1 MLSYIARRLLGL
13 VPTLLAAT
21 ALVFLMIHLA
31 PGGPVEYLFGPYAS
45 YEDIA
50 HAEQALGLDRP
61 LTEQYIRY
69 VGRMIRGDLG
79 KSIRTGRPVLQVLV
93 RRLPYTGQVVV
104 MSMLFSALAAFPV
117 GLLAAIKNR
126 SRFDSVTM
134 IGVLVGVSMPS
145 FWLALMLILV
155 FSVSLAI
162 LPLYGM
168 PLVTQDFKGGLAA
181 ALLPAVSMGAYQT
194 AVLCRTIR
202 GEMIEVLSQG
212 YIRLARGFG
221 VSGWKIYLKYA
232 LKNVLIPVTT
242 LLGLQVR
249 YGFGAAAVIET
260 IFAIPGIG
268 QYLVMGILSRD
279 YPVVQGTLLM
289 FALLFSAV
297 NLIVDVTYTVLDPRI
312 KW

>member
-1 MLSYIARRLLGL
+1 MLRYVVKRFLEL
-13 VPTLLAAT
+13 VPTLLGAT

-31 PGGPVEYLFGPYAS
+31 PGGPVEYLLGPFATE
-45 YEDIA
+45 EDIVRTE
-50 HAEQALGLDRP
+50 HALGLDRP
-61 LTEQYIRY
+61 LPEQYITY
-69 VGRMIRGDLG
+69 VGRVIQGDLG
-79 KSIRTGRPVLQVLV
+79 TSIRTGRPVLESLLQ
-93 RRLPYTGQVVV
+93 RLPYTGQVLIL
-104 MSMLFSALAAFPV
+104 SILFSALAAFPV
-117 GLLAAIKNR
+117 GLFAGIKSR
-126 SRFDSVTM
+126 SKFDSVTM

-145 FWLALMLILV
+145 FWLALMLILLFAV
-155 FSVSLAI
+155 RLAI

-168 PLVTQDFKGGLAA
+168 PLITQELKEGFAS

-212 YIRLARGFG
+212 YIRLAKGFG
-221 VSGWKIYLKYA
+221 LPGWKIYLKYA

-268 QYLVMGILSRD
+268 QYLVIGILSRD
-279 YPVVQGTLLM
+279 YLVVQGTLLM
-289 FALLFSAV
+289 FAVIFSVV
-297 NLIVDVTYTVLDPRI
+297 NLIVDVTYAFIDPRI